1 MQLRKPATAILALA
15 LSAGLAQADD
25 AAPVAGST
33 LDKIAKNGVI
43 VVGHRESSV
52 PFSYYDNQQKVVG
65 YSQDY
70 SNAIVEAVKKKLN
83 KPDLQVKL
91 IPITSQNRIPL
102 LQNGTFDFECGSTT
116 NNVERQ
122 KQAAFSDTIF
132 VVGTRLLTKKG
143 GDIKDFADLK
153 GKAVVVTSGTTSEVL
168 LNKLNE
174 EQKMNMRIISAK
186 DHGDSFR
193 TLESGRAVAFMMDD
207 ALLAGERAKAKKPD
221 NWDIVGKPQSQEAY
235 GCMLRKDDPQ
245 FKKLMDDTIAQ
256 VQTSGEAEKWFD
268 EKGIFTVFFCRFI
281 PVVRSLISIPAG
293 IARMKWGPFL
303 LFTTLGSLIWNTV
316 LISLGS
322 IAGEHW
328 ETIVSYVSAY
338 SKVGFAILIVVIV
351 IAYLWYRR
359 KTNKQK

>member
-25 AAPVAGST
+25 AAPAAGST

-52 PFSYYDNQQKVVG
+52 PFSYYDNQQKVVGYSQDYSNAIDDNQQKVVG

-116 NNVERQ
+116 NNAERQ

-221 NWDIVGKPQSQEAY
+221 NWEIVGKPQSQEAY

-268 EKGIFTVFFCRFI
+268 KWFKNPI
-281 PVVRSLISIPAG
+281 PPKNLNMNFELSDE
-293 IARMKWGPFL
+293 MKA
-303 LFTTLGSLIWNTV
+303 LFKEPNDKALN
-316 LISLGS
+316 
-322 IAGEHW
+322 
-328 ETIVSYVSAY
+328 
-338 SKVGFAILIVVIV
+338 
-351 IAYLWYRR
+351 
-359 KTNKQK
+359 